1 MQEGGNMSKT
11 AVVTGGSRGIGKA
24 IAIKLAQEGYDI
36 ALNYASNDEAAKET
50 QSEII
55 ASGVRC
61 EIYKADTSDTA
72 AVKAMFR
79 EIKKAFETIDV
90 LVNNAG
96 VVDDAFL
103 LMVREDSLER
113 SLAINIQGYIN
124 CAQAA
129 SLKMCSQ
136 KSGKIIN
143 VSSVSSILAVPGQT
157 VYSATKGAVNSM
169 TQTMAKELAQ
179 YGIQVNAV
187 APGFIGT
194 DMIKSIPGE
203 LAEKYLDSVPM
214 KRFGSAEDVANCVA
228 SLVSDAFSY
237 MTGQVIVLDG
247 GLSL

>member
-1 MQEGGNMSKT
+1 MGKT

-24 IAIKLAQEGYDI
+24 IALRLAREGYDI
-36 ALNYASNDEAAKET
+36 AINYASNDEAAEAAKKEI
-50 QSEII
+50 SE
-55 ASGVRC
+55 AGVRC
-61 EIYKADTSDTA
+61 EIYKADTSDIDH
-72 AVKAMFR
+72 VKAMFKDIR
-79 EIKKAFETIDV
+79 KSFDTIDV
-90 LVNNAG
+90 LINNAG
-96 VVDDAFL
+96 VVDDAYL
-103 LMVREDSLER
+103 LMIRQESLER
-113 SLAINIQGYIN
+113 SLAINIKGYIN

-136 KSGKIIN
+136 RSGKIIN

-194 DMIKSIPGE
+194 DMIKSIPGD
-203 LAEKYLDSVPM
+203 LAEKYLDAVPM
-214 KRFGSAEDVANCVA
+214 KRFGTAEDVADCVA
-228 SLVSDAFSY
+228 SLLTDAFAY

>member
-1 MQEGGNMSKT
+1 MGRT

-24 IAIKLAQEGYDI
+24 ISLRLARDGYDI
-36 ALNYASNDEAAKET
+36 ALNYASNDEAARKT
-50 QSEII
+50 QEEIT
-55 ASGVRC
+55 AAGVRC
-61 EIYKADTSDTA
+61 EIYKADTSDIA
-72 AVKAMFR
+72 QVKAMFKDIR
-79 EIKKAFETIDV
+79 KSFETIDV

-96 VVDDAFL
+96 IVDDAYL
-103 LMVREDSLER
+103 LMIRQESLER
-113 SLAINIQGYIN
+113 SLSINIEGYIN

-169 TQTMAKELAQ
+169 TQTMAKELAP

-194 DMIKSIPGE
+194 DMIKSIPGD
-203 LAEKYLDSVPM
+203 LAEKYLDAVPM
-214 KRFGSAEDVANCVA
+214 KRFGTAEDVADCVA
-228 SLVSDAFSY
+228 SLLTDAFAY

>member
-1 MQEGGNMSKT
+1 MI
-11 AVVTGGSRGIGKA
+11 RP
-24 IAIKLAQEGYDI
+24 
-36 ALNYASNDEAAKET
+36 
-50 QSEII
+50 
-55 ASGVRC
+55 
-61 EIYKADTSDTA
+61 
-72 AVKAMFR
+72 
-79 EIKKAFETIDV
+79 
-90 LVNNAG
+90 
-96 VVDDAFL
+96 
-103 LMVREDSLER
+103 DSLQR

-169 TQTMAKELAQ
+169 TQTMAKELAP

-194 DMIKSIPGE
+194 DMIKSIPGD
-203 LAEKYLDSVPM
+203 LAEKYLESVPM

-228 SLVSDAFSY
+228 SLLSDGFEY